1 MYCAGYFISCHC
13 LLCINHSA
21 VLDTAL
27 PSWNVFFL
35 MSSTLYYFLLIP
47 SPQYSISTYP
57 LYLSL
62 NCVFSPMTSTQTL
75 PLAPLFQADAG
86 TSSVNRLLD
95 PLSESHGNVCTLAA
109 MQCYPPL
116 LQMVSFLRE
125 GTGNLEP
132 QLVLGKCTLEGEME
146 DQNKERINE

>member
-1 MYCAGYFISCHC
+1 
-13 LLCINHSA
+13 
-21 VLDTAL
+21 
-27 PSWNVFFL
+27 
-35 MSSTLYYFLLIP
+35 
-47 SPQYSISTYP
+47 
-57 LYLSL
+57 
-62 NCVFSPMTSTQTL
+62 MTFTQTL

-95 PLSESHGNVCTLAA
+95 PLSESHGNVCTRAA